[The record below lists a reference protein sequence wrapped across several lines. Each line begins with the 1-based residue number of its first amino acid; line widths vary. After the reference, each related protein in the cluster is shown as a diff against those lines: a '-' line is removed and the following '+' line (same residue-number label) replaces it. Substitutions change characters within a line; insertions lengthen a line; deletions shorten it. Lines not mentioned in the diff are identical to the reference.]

1 MPERLVVIG
10 GDAAG
15 LSTAMNARRQR
26 PVEDLEILVF
36 ERGDWI
42 SFSACGEPYFVAGIV
57 DPVESLL
64 ALSEE
69 EAAAR
74 DVVIRKRCEVTA
86 IDTAARTVTV
96 RDAVAGREERVAYDT
111 LMYATG
117 ASARRIP
124 LEGGHLRGVFYMHT
138 LDDAIAARAAVED
151 GARRA
156 VVIGGGYVGLEMA
169 EAFHHRGIR
178 TTVVVGDESVLG
190 ASFDAEF
197 AGGIVEAIRALGI
210 EVVLGQEVVCVG
222 GDDGHVTAVGCGD
235 DQVEADIV
243 IVAAGTVPN
252 VDLARAAGIR
262 IGESGAVW
270 VDDHQRTSV
279 EGVYAGG
286 DCAESVHRLSRKP
299 VNIHLGTYANR
310 HGRVAGLNI
319 GGADVAF
326 PGVLGTAIMKVV
338 DIEIA
343 RTGLTEREAT
353 DLGHD
358 VVVVDFDTVTAAGYW
373 PEARPMRMRAIAD
386 RGSRR
391 LLGAQL
397 FGGRSAGK
405 RIDALALAIWNEM
418 AVDDLVD
425 ADLSYAP
432 PFSGVWDPVLHAAR
446 LLMSALDSNSRHSDL
461 RQED

>member
-15 LSTAMNARRQR
+15 LSAATNARRSR
-26 PVEDLEILVF
+26 PVEDPEILVF

-64 ALSEE
+64 ALSED
-69 EAAAR
+69 EAASR
-74 DVVIRKRCEVTA
+74 GIVVRKRCEVTS
-86 IDTAARTVTV
+86 IDTGARTVTV
-96 RDAVAGREERVAYDT
+96 MDAGTGREERVSYDT

-124 LEGGHLRGVFYMHT
+124 LEGSHLRGVFHMHT

-151 GARRA
+151 GIRRA
-156 VVIGGGYVGLEMA
+156 VIIGGGYVGLEMA
-169 EAFHHRGIR
+169 EAFHHRGIH
-178 TTVVVGDESVLG
+178 TTLVVADDSLLG
-190 ASFDAEF
+190 GSFDAEF
-197 AGGIVEAIRALGI
+197 AGEIAEAIRALGI
-210 EVVLGQEVVCVG
+210 DVVLGEPVACLS
-222 GDDGHVTAVGCGD
+222 GDDGRVTAVGCGD
-235 DQVEADIV
+235 DRIPADIV

-252 VDLARAAGIR
+252 VELARVAGIR
-262 IGESGAVW
+262 IGQSGGIW

-286 DCAESVHRLSRKP
+286 DCAESLHRLSGKP

-319 GGADVAF
+319 GGGDLAF
-326 PGVLGTAIMKVV
+326 PGVLGTAITKVM

-343 RTGLTEREAT
+343 RTGLTEREARE
-353 DLGHD
+353 LGDD
-358 VVVVDFDTVTAAGYW
+358 VALAEFDARTAAGYW
-373 PEARPMRMRAIAD
+373 PESRPMRMRAIAD
-386 RGSRR
+386 RGSRQ
-391 LLGAQL
+391 LIGAQL
-397 FGGRSAGK
+397 FGGRGAGK

-418 AVDDLVD
+418 TVDDLVN

-446 LLMSALDSNSRHSDL
+446 LLQGALDR
-461 RQED
+461 